1 MCLTVV
7 LPISSIPKS
16 CCQFCESCPN
26 QQLSE
31 RARPTKCERRNV
43 MKKIVSI
50 LMITVGCMI
59 GTSAITNADFPTYH
73 KVTGGA

>member
-1 MCLTVV
+1 
-7 LPISSIPKS
+7 
-16 CCQFCESCPN
+16 
-26 QQLSE
+26 
-31 RARPTKCERRNV
+31 